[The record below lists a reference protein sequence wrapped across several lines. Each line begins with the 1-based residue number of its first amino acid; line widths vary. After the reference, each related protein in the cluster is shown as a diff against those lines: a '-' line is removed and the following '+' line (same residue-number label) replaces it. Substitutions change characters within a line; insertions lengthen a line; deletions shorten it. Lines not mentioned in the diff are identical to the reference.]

1 MLKQS
6 LPLTIGPIPLR
17 ICWARREMEPTFE
30 FWFTMSNSF
39 ENGQALLMICVPPH
53 DFFPTSSEIPSV
65 FQNFLA
71 KPSVLLCFIWGI
83 MNTYVIGRYH
93 KVSGIPTWPAASKLS
108 LRECSDCPEH
118 SWQGRCACVSK
129 SNCWNAPIPA
139 TAFSAPRAASEDL
152 QLLVAMPG
160 RDMGRVFPCPA
171 AILAFTCFCNGQLGR
186 AAPRPP
192 SLDKTTPHLLQNNF
206 AIGQVDQSL
215 RAALSNNAAPWFP
228 LDWILGVVCT
238 SANVKRRFAHL
249 NDHPSQTSTVGLF
262 WLWHVHCI
270 TCATIDFS
278 L

>member
-30 FWFTMSNSF
+30 FWFTMSNSL

-65 FQNFLA
+65 FQYFLA

-93 KVSGIPTWPAASKLS
+93 KLSGIPTWPAASRLS
-108 LRECSDCPEH
+108 LRECADCPEH
-118 SWQGRCACVSK
+118 SWQDPLCLRFKVKLLKRTNSCNCVFRTSRCQLRRSTTSC
-129 SNCWNAPIPA
+129 CNAWPWHGPG
-139 TAFSAPRAASEDL
+139 F
-152 QLLVAMPG
+152 AMSSG
-160 RDMGRVFPCPA
+160 HPCFHP
-171 AILAFTCFCNGQLGR
+171 CFCNGQLGR

-206 AIGQVDQSL
+206 AIGQVTAWIKVSGRPFRTML
-215 RAALSNNAAPWFP
+215 HHGSHWIGFLGSSAAVPM
-228 LDWILGVVCT
+228 
-238 SANVKRRFAHL
+238 L
-249 NDHPSQTSTVGLF
+249 NEDSPTSTTTQVKQ
-262 WLWHVHCI
+262 
-270 TCATIDFS
+270 AR
-278 L
+278 